1 MHLQCIGGR
10 RSAGLIVLICSC
22 TIYSMAS
29 YENTLIDSVWLLTV
43 EVVVVVG
50 VKDDGEE
57 EDSSDT

>member
-1 MHLQCIGGR
+1 
-10 RSAGLIVLICSC
+10 
-22 TIYSMAS
+22 MAS

-43 EVVVVVG
+43 EVVVVVR